1 MKESR
6 QDPTQLRW
14 AVAECL
20 RGRACEKLQF
30 THRPGRGVYWLNWS
44 SVDLSDVA
52 RRLGCGESSLS
63 SGMTFA
69 HHKVRAGFW
78 LHQTQPEQ
86 QGLLDR
92 VKSFIGATPIN
103 RHRPDEY
110 PMRDSGYGWY
120 RVYNHQVL
128 SKRELA
134 DMSRIEVR
142 DKVMAWLEDFMDSDG
157 SEYRRIEDYFR
168 CLAFSP
174 DDSATREKHSS

>member
-1 MKESR
+1 M
-6 QDPTQLRW
+6 
-14 AVAECL
+14 
-20 RGRACEKLQF
+20 
-30 THRPGRGVYWLNWS
+30 
-44 SVDLSDVA
+44 DLSDVA

-110 PMRDSGYGWY
+110 PMRDSGYGRY